1 MTQPTFY
8 RSVNAIEK
16 EQDIDRRFFIH
27 LCIWLLLVSIFL
39 TYFIGTNTY
48 SSDKDFF
55 MKIGGY
61 ACAIGMH
68 GASWFFYFIIN
79 KLRK

>member
-8 RSVNAIEK
+8 KSVNAIEK
-16 EQDIDRRFFIH
+16 EQNREREFFIF
-27 LCIWLLLVSIFL
+27 LCSWFLLITVFL

-48 SSDKDFF
+48 SSDKDMFI
-55 MKIGGY
+55 KIGGY
-61 ACAIGMH
+61 ASAFGMH
-68 GASWFFYFIIN
+68 LASWFFFYIIN